1 MHNKIPKKSK
11 PLPHTRQDPLQ
22 QHSTR
27 SAETKTSQGRFS
39 ITSAQRSTYHGPR
52 TSDRSVHYIMNRT
65 RSCKQTS
72 HRSDNIPPHRDHE
85 GIIHHTPESVTQGA
99 SSWFK
104 RRQSN
109 ATNAGSQ
116 CTWLVLWCI
125 GIASL
130 SLCSKA
136 QIHWNNLSTIGI
148 IGTDSVH
155 YKIMTRPSHQYLVIK
170 LMPNVS
176 LIDNCTKAEL
186 GEYEK
191 LLNSVLEPI
200 NQALTLMTNNV
211 KPLQSVGSGRRQRRF
226 AGVVLAGAALG
237 VATAAQI
244 TAGIALHQPNL
255 NAQAI
260 QSLRT
265 SLEQSN
271 KAIEEIREATQETVI
286 AVQGVQDYVNN
297 ELVPAMQ
304 HMSCELVGQRLGLKL
319 LRYYTELL
327 SIFGPSLRDPISAEI
342 SIQALSYALGGEI
355 HKILEKLGYPGNDMI
370 AILESRGIKT
380 KITHV
385 DLPGKLIILSISY
398 PTLSE
403 VKGVIVHRLEAVSYN
418 IGSQEWYT
426 TVPKYVA
433 TNGYLISNFD
443 ESSCVFVSESAICSQ
458 NSLYPMS
465 PILQQCI
472 RGDTSSCA
480 RTLVSGTMGNKF
492 ILSKGNIVANCASIL
507 CKCYS
512 TSTIINQSP
521 DKLLTFIASD
531 TCPLVEIDGVTI
543 QVGGRQYPDMVYE
556 SKVALGPAIS
566 LERLDVGTNLGN
578 ALKKLDDAK
587 VLIDSSN
594 QILETVKRSS
604 FNFGSLLSVPI
615 LICTALA
622 LLLLIYCCKRR
633 CRQTFK
639 HNTKVDPTFK
649 PDLTGTSKSYVRSL

>member
-1 MHNKIPKKSK
+1 M
-11 PLPHTRQDPLQ
+11 
-22 QHSTR
+22 
-27 SAETKTSQGRFS
+27 
-39 ITSAQRSTYHGPR
+39 
-52 TSDRSVHYIMNRT
+52 
-65 RSCKQTS
+65 
-72 HRSDNIPPHRDHE
+72 
-85 GIIHHTPESVTQGA
+85 
-99 SSWFK
+99 
-104 RRQSN
+104 
-109 ATNAGSQ
+109 
-116 CTWLVLWCI
+116 
-125 GIASL
+125 ASL
-130 SLCSKA
+130 FLCSKA

-176 LIDNCTKAEL
+176 LIENCTKAEL

-200 NQALTLMTNNV
+200 NQALTLMTKNV
-211 KPLQSVGSGRRQRRF
+211 KPLQSLGSGRRQRRF
-226 AGVVLAGAALG
+226 AGVVLAGVALG

-244 TAGIALHQPNL
+244 TAGIALHQSNL

-304 HMSCELVGQRLGLKL
+304 HMSCELVGQRLGLRL

-342 SIQALSYALGGEI
+342 SIQALIYALGGEI
-355 HKILEKLGYPGNDMI
+355 HKILEKLGYSGSDMI

-385 DLPGKLIILSISY
+385 DLPGKFIILSISY

-426 TVPKYVA
+426 TVPRYIA

-465 PILQQCI
+465 PLLQQCI

-531 TCPLVEIDGVTI
+531 TCPLVEIDGATI

-556 SKVALGPAIS
+556 GKVALGPAIS
-566 LERLDVGTNLGN
+566 LDRLDVGTNLGN

-594 QILETVKRSS
+594 QILETVRRSS

-615 LICTALA
+615 LSCTALA

-633 CRQTFK
+633 YQQTLK
-639 HNTKVDPTFK
+639 QHTKVDPAFK